1 MGQEMERGLN
11 PNPPCRRQ
19 AARSSGCFADE
30 GVSFPPL
37 WLVLLASASPGHWA
51 SRTRRGQSGGAH
63 CAHPLGWGGRGRVSP
78 LPPRRGGHAPTD
90 LFCAESPSCDGG
102 AEKRSRTGTSG
113 RWVGEGK
120 KRQKEEGK
128 GRNRSSQP
136 GPAQPSPPQ
145 PGPARPPLPAPHLPH
160 PPLRSARSAP
170 PAGGPGAPALP
181 APLRS
186 APLRSSPLRSAEVR
200 APLLRSPRSPG
211 RPRASDGRK
220 SS

>member
-1 MGQEMERGLN
+1 MSSSPGLPDGPRN
-11 PNPPCRRQ
+11 GKRVEPQSAPSEAGSTQ
-19 AARSSGCFADE
+19 CFADE

-51 SRTRRGQSGGAH
+51 SRARRGQSGGAH
-63 CAHPLGWGGRGRVSP
+63 CAHPLGWGGRGRVPP

-145 PGPARPPLPAPHLPH
+145 PGPAVPWAAPGPRELPCGAGRAAAAGEGAELGRGCAECGKRKRKG
-160 PPLRSARSAP
+160 LGRGWRRGRARS
-170 PAGGPGAPALP
+170 GLG
-181 APLRS
+181 
-186 APLRSSPLRSAEVR
+186 
-200 APLLRSPRSPG
+200 
-211 RPRASDGRK
+211 
-220 SS
+220 